1 MTIQLELRP
10 EVEAELA
17 RQAAAR
23 GSALEVYAASLLEQA
38 AGVPVSSGQ
47 YDRERTRAAVARIR
61 ELRQGVT
68 LGGLNIRDLIDEGRP

>member
-1 MTIQLELRP
+1 MVLTLELKP

-17 RQAAAR
+17 RQAAAH
-23 GSALEVYAASLLEQA
+23 GSALGAYAAALLEQA
-38 AGVPVSSGQ
+38 ARLSVSAGR

-68 LGGLNIRDLIDEGRP
+68 LGGLKIRDLIDKGRR